1 MTKTQASL
9 RGALSATPSQPAPVI
24 PTLATLDLPGV
35 SAKGPITFFN
45 ASLVKAT
52 VTAATAWRREGC
64 VGNLP
69 DHLPK
74 SSRTPA
80 PEHAITP
87 STSAPCAA
95 PATGGA
101 T

>member
-9 RGALSATPSQPAPVI
+9 RGALSATLSQPAPVI

-35 SAKGPITFFN
+35 SAKGPFTFFN

-52 VTAATAWRREGC
+52 VTAAAAWRSEGRM
-64 VGNLP
+64 GNLP
-69 DHLPK
+69 I
-74 SSRTPA
+74 TPQVLKPA
-80 PEHAITP
+80 RPGARHDP
-87 STSAPCAA
+87 STSAPRAA